1 MRCFVAID
9 INEQVRKLI
18 TKLQQEIK
26 DYDVKLVEP
35 NNLHFTLKF
44 LGEVRGD
51 NLRVAENKIEKISRI
66 FKPFEISLLGVGA
79 FPSMQ
84 YIKVV
89 WVGAEKGK
97 LFDIQTAIEEE
108 FSGIFKKD
116 EAKPHL
122 TIARV
127 RTPKDK
133 AGIIDFVNKNKHL
146 WFGKMI
152 IDEIK
157 LKKSTLTPRGPIYRD
172 LRTFKLG

>member
-18 TKLQQEIK
+18 TKLQEGLK
-26 DYDVKLVEP
+26 GYDVKIVEP
-35 NNLHFTLKF
+35 DNLHFTLKF
-44 LGEVRGD
+44 LGEIEGD
-51 NLRVAENKIEKISRI
+51 SLRIAENKIEKISRI

-89 WVGAEKGK
+89 WIGAEMGG
-97 LFDIQTAIEEE
+97 LYDLQTAIEEE

-116 EAKPHL
+116 DPKPHL

-127 RTPKDK
+127 RSPKNKND
-133 AGIIDFVNKNKHL
+133 IIDFINKNRHL
-146 WFGKMI
+146 WFGKMN
-152 IDEIK
+152 IDELK
-157 LKKSTLTPRGPIYRD
+157 LKKSTLTPRGPTYRD